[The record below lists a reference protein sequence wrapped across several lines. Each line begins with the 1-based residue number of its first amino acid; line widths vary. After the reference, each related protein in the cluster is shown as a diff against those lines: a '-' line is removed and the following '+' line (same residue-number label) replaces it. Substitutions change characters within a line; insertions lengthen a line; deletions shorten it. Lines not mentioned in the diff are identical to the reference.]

1 MTKDNLISMQSE
13 FQDDLNEVMRH
24 GARKLLAQAIGE
36 EVQEL
41 LDTHAD
47 RRTPAGRNGVV
58 RSGHQPARR
67 VQTGIGPVAVRI
79 PKVRARTGEAVT
91 FRSTLVPP

>member
-1 MTKDNLISMQSE
+1 MQSE
-13 FQDDLNEVMRH
+13 FQDDLNAVMRH
-24 GARKLLAQAIGE
+24 GARKLLAQAIEE

-67 VQTGIGPVAVRI
+67 V
-79 PKVRARTGEAVT
+79 
-91 FRSTLVPP
+91 

>member
-58 RSGHQPARR
+58 RSGAINRRGGCRPASVRWRSGSRRCVPGPARR
-67 VQTGIGPVAVRI
+67 
-79 PKVRARTGEAVT
+79 
-91 FRSTLVPP
+91 